1 MGVSCRR
8 NTLGQASREDISMA
22 GARVRSTE
30 LERQKTNR
38 RIGGRESSMRLPQT
52 GGCQCGRLRY
62 EITQAPHMVLTCH
75 CTDCQRF
82 TSSAFSIAM
91 VVDAQAFHLT
101 GVEPRAMLH
110 TADSGRNLTRW
121 VCPECGS
128 WICNGAKPGS
138 ANPNAF
144 RNVRA
149 GTLDD
154 TSWLRPAAHFWTRSN
169 SPGSCCPMS
178 EATSSTR
185 SRTTS
190 SHSSTRWWPMRGSD
204 RLMAAR

>member
-1 MGVSCRR
+1 
-8 NTLGQASREDISMA
+8 
-22 GARVRSTE
+22 
-30 LERQKTNR
+30 
-38 RIGGRESSMRLPQT
+38 MRLPQT
-52 GGCQCGRLRY
+52 GGCQCGSLRY
-62 EITQAPHMVLTCH
+62 EITQAPHMIYTCH

-138 ANPNAF
+138 ANPNDFATC
-144 RNVRA
+144 A
-149 GTLDD
+149 
-154 TSWLRPAAHFWTRSN
+154 PEPWTTPLGCVQPRIFGLGAN
-169 SPGSCCPMS
+169 SPGSCSPMS
-178 EATSSTR
+178 EATSSKR
-185 SRTTS
+185 SRTTC
-190 SHSSTRWWPMRGSD
+190 SHSSTRWWPTPAERPYSFWACPERPFFRRHDG
-204 RLMAAR
+204 RNNPQWAGGQA